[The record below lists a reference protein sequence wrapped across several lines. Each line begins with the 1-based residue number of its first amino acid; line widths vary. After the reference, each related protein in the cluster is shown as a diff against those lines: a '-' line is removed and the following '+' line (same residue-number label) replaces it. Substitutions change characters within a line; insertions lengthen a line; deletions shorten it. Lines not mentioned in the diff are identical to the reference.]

1 MRRRAGWVIVFF
13 YLMQVVTAW
22 GQGMVSIQEIQKTED
37 ATGASPLNLTT
48 VDCTGGIVVFKRE
61 ANKPR
66 LVLVDPNA
74 LEGWGGI
81 QVKGWNP
88 EAFDDV
94 ALGDWV
100 ELLGV
105 QVEENVGTTFLQ
117 FSAPFMD
124 VASQKTIVSHGNPL
138 PLPMV
143 VDVNDIAAPVYYVA
157 DDVWLS
163 PGRDTERFESMIVQ
177 VRDVRVSA
185 LGLGAKNDNYSLQAV
200 TRLKDPNAPIH
211 ECWVAD
217 YLNRD
222 SDKALNYMP
231 PVALDVQFCAVTG
244 LLEQYSRVEEGYDLF
259 QLLTLSQNSFVS
271 LNPAD
276 LDRDCDVDLWDAQLL
291 TTQLL
296 GEDLG
301 LEGDL
306 NSDGV
311 VDVQDLELFN
321 QAWQGA
327 DLNDDGIVNGDDIDE
342 MPL

>member
-1 MRRRAGWVIVFF
+1 MRKRAGWVIVFVC
-13 YLMQVVTAW
+13 LMSVVTAW
-22 GQGMVSIQEIQKTED
+22 GQGMVAIQEIQKTED
-37 ATGASPLNLTT
+37 PTGDSPLNLET

-66 LVLVDPNA
+66 LVLIDPNA
-74 LEGWGGI
+74 VEGWGGI
-81 QVKGWNP
+81 QVKGWSP
-88 EAFDDV
+88 DIFDDV
-94 ALGDWV
+94 AIGDWV
-100 ELLGV
+100 ELHGV
-105 QVEENVGTTFLQ
+105 KVEENVGTTFLQ

-143 VDVNDIAAPVYYVA
+143 VDVNDIAAPVYHVA

-163 PGRDTERFESMIVQ
+163 PGRNTERFESMIVQ

-200 TRLKDPNAPIH
+200 VRLNDPNTPIH
-211 ECWVAD
+211 ECWVTD

-222 SDKALNYMP
+222 GDKTLAYMP
-231 PVALDVQFCAVTG
+231 PVDLDVHFCAVTG
-244 LLEQYSRVEEGYDLF
+244 LLEQYIRLDEGYDLF
-259 QLLTLSQNSFVS
+259 QLLTLSRNSFVD

-276 LDRDCDVDLWDAQLL
+276 LDRDCDIDLWDAQLL
-291 TTQLL
+291 TAQLM

-306 NSDGV
+306 NNDQM

-321 QAWQGA
+321 RAWQGS